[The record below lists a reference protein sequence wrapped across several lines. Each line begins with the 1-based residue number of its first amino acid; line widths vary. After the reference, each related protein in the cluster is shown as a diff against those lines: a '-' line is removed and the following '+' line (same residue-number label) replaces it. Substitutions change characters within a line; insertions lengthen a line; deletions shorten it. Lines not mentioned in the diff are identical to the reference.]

1 MTTAM
6 PDSVHAIHAGLRQE
20 QAGRKRRMNIGATA
34 TGSLPVP
41 ASHPEN
47 HRLCACVCAG
57 WSQKTIGQSRSSS
70 TRPLDA
76 NRLRSRFFLDNLH
89 LIVIHDSMNSSGAMS
104 LYRLCPFTAKHDS

>member
-1 MTTAM
+1 M
-6 PDSVHAIHAGLRQE
+6 S
-20 QAGRKRRMNIGATA
+20 IGATA

-41 ASHPEN
+41 ASHPEI
-47 HRLCACVCAG
+47 HRLCVCVCAG

-104 LYRLCPFTAKHDS
+104 LYRLWHLLTATLGNRGTPLPQEQLLHATARALNQ

>member
-1 MTTAM
+1 M
-6 PDSVHAIHAGLRQE
+6 S
-20 QAGRKRRMNIGATA
+20 IGATA

-41 ASHPEN
+41 ASHPES

-104 LYRLCPFTAKHDS
+104 LYRLCRFTAKHDS